1 MVRVADAL
9 PLATAPDAD
18 ATTVPEEFFKLKVTV
33 PVATVGDP
41 ETVALREIVWLPVL
55 NVTDPGPVNVVVVE
69 TGAGLIV
76 NDPLLAEDAIQ
87 L

>member
-55 NVTDPGPVNVVVVE
+55 YVTDPGPVNVVVVE
-69 TGAGLIV
+69 TEVGLIAKGL
-76 NDPLLAEDAIQ
+76 LLAEDAIHV
-87 L
+87 